1 MKKSEIIKDK
11 FKMLSRIEEDQK
23 LVKQILTGNT
33 KAYAKLFTRYKD
45 AIYFLILKIV
55 INKNDAEDLTYE
67 TFDKVLRN
75 IEQYNFKFAFST
87 WLFRIAEN
95 TCIDFLRKRKNNH
108 VSIENNNDDNVE
120 FAIGEDSI
128 QSSVLN
134 PEEVMISEQ
143 QIIFV
148 QNLLEQLKPK
158 YRKLIE
164 LRYFKD
170 YSYEE
175 IACELEM
182 PVGTVKTL
190 LHRAKLRLGKLITQ

>member
-1 MKKSEIIKDK
+1 
-11 FKMLSRIEEDQK
+11 MLSRIDEDQK
-23 LVKQILTGNT
+23 LVKQVLKGNT

-45 AIYFLILKIV
+45 AIYFLALKMV
-55 INKNDAEDLTYE
+55 INKDDAEDLTYE

-75 IEQYNFKFAFST
+75 ISQYNFKFAFST

-108 VSIENNNDDNVE
+108 FTIESNNDDDME
-120 FAIGEDSI
+120 FTIGEDSI

-134 PEEVMISEQ
+134 PEEVMIREQ
-143 QIIFV
+143 QIILV
-148 QNLLEQLKPK
+148 QNLLDQLKPK
-158 YRKLIE
+158 YKNLIN

-175 IACELEM
+175 IADELKI
-182 PVGTVKTL
+182 PIGTVKTL
-190 LHRAKLRLGKLITQ
+190 LHRAKSALGKLITQ

>member
-1 MKKSEIIKDK
+1 
-11 FKMLSRIEEDQK
+11 MLSRIEEDQK
-23 LVKQILTGNT
+23 LVRQVLNGNT

-45 AIYFLILKIV
+45 AIYFLTMKIV
-55 INKNDAEDLTYE
+55 INKSDAEDLAYE
-67 TFDKVLRN
+67 TFDKALRN

-108 VSIENNNDDNVE
+108 VTIENNNDDNVE

-128 QSSVLN
+128 QSTVLN
-134 PEEVMISEQ
+134 PEEVMIREQ
-143 QIIFV
+143 QIMLM
-148 QNLLEQLKPK
+148 QRLLEQLKPK
-158 YRKLIE
+158 YKNLIE

-175 IACELEM
+175 IAAELKM
-182 PVGTVKTL
+182 PIGTVKTL
-190 LHRAKLRLGKLITQ
+190 LFRAKTALVKLIAQ

>member
-1 MKKSEIIKDK
+1 VVSI
-11 FKMLSRIEEDQK
+11 SRIEEDQK
-23 LVKQILTGNT
+23 LVRQILTGNT

-55 INKNDAEDLTYE
+55 ISKNDAEDLTYE

-75 IEQYNFKFAFST
+75 IDQYNFKFAFST

-95 TCIDFLRKRKNNH
+95 TCIDFLRKRKNNN
-108 VSIENNNDDNVE
+108 VTIENNNDDDME

-128 QSSVLN
+128 PSSVLN
-134 PEEVMISEQ
+134 PEEVMIREQ
-143 QIIFV
+143 QIILV

-158 YRKLIE
+158 YKRLIE

-170 YSYEE
+170 HSYEE
-175 IACELEM
+175 IANELEI
-182 PVGTVKTL
+182 PIGTVKTL
-190 LHRAKLRLGKLITQ
+190 LYRAKSALGKLITQ

>member
-1 MKKSEIIKDK
+1 
-11 FKMLSRIEEDQK
+11 MLSRIEEDQK
-23 LVKQILTGNT
+23 LVRQFLNGNT

-45 AIYFLILKIV
+45 AIYFLTMKIV
-55 INKNDAEDLTYE
+55 INKSDAEDLTYE
-67 TFDKVLRN
+67 TFDKAFRN

-108 VSIENNNDDNVE
+108 VTIESSNDDNME
-120 FAIGEDSI
+120 FVIGEDSI
-128 QSSVLN
+128 QSTVLN
-134 PEEVMISEQ
+134 PEEVMIHEQ
-143 QIIFV
+143 QIV
-148 QNLLEQLKPK
+148 LMQRLLEQLKPK
-158 YRKLIE
+158 YKNLIE

-175 IACELEM
+175 IASELKI

-190 LHRAKLRLGKLITQ
+190 LFRAKSALGKLITQ

>member
-1 MKKSEIIKDK
+1 MIPI
-11 FKMLSRIEEDQK
+11 SRIEEDQK
-23 LVKQILTGNT
+23 LVRQILAGNT

-45 AIYFLILKIV
+45 AIYFLILKMV

-75 IEQYNFKFAFST
+75 IDSYNFKFAFST

-108 VSIENNNDDNVE
+108 VIIENNSDDNAE

-128 QSSVLN
+128 QSSALN
-134 PEEVMISEQ
+134 PEEVMIREQ
-143 QIIFV
+143 QLILV
-148 QNLLEQLKPK
+148 QDLLEQLKPRYK
-158 YRKLIE
+158 KLIE

-170 YSYEE
+170 YLYEE
-175 IACELEM
+175 IAGELEI
-182 PVGTVKTL
+182 PIGTVKTL
-190 LHRAKLRLGKLITQ
+190 LHRAKSALGRLIIQQKI